1 MVRANSDRVV
11 RSFSPDWVVE
21 ITNPGNG
28 PAHIYP
34 GRTREACEKWAEKFN
49 RDVSKVATSGRLKV
63 ARVISIIEMRNRKE
77 VSSD

>member
-28 PAHIYP
+28 PSHIFP
-34 GRTREACEKWAEKFN
+34 GRTRDECEKWADKFN

-77 VSSD
+77 S